1 MYIVMCKGSFVTAAR
16 VALVTATLAGLASS
30 AIAADLGARAP
41 APYQAPP
48 TPPPVFSW
56 TGCYVGA
63 NIGGG
68 WASNSSNDV
77 AGAVTGVAGADL
89 GSHTASGFIGGGQIG
104 CDYQAGVWVFGLQ
117 GMFDGSAMQG
127 SNTDPSSLFTM
138 SSQMPW
144 LATVT
149 GRVGV
154 TAAPTVLVYAKGGG
168 AWVRDNYTLAAVG
181 GGTLANANTT
191 QSGWTAGGG
200 VEWAFAGN
208 WTAFAEYNYF
218 DFGTPGV
225 TFTSAADGVTT
236 FPINIRQNINS
247 FMVGINYRFGA
258 NGY

>member
-1 MYIVMCKGSFVTAAR
+1 
-16 VALVTATLAGLASS
+16 
-30 AIAADLGARAP
+30 
-41 APYQAPP
+41 
-48 TPPPVFSW
+48 
-56 TGCYVGA
+56 
-63 NIGGG
+63 
-68 WASNSSNDV
+68 
-77 AGAVTGVAGADL
+77 VTGVAGADL
-89 GSHTASGFIGGGQIG
+89 GSHTAGGVIGGGQIG

-117 GMFDGSAMQG
+117 GMFDGSGMEG
-127 SNTDPSSLFTM
+127 SNTDPSSLFTIN
-138 SSQMPW
+138 SQIPW

-200 VEWAFAGN
+200 IEWAFAGN
-208 WTAFAEYNYF
+208 WTAFAEYNYL